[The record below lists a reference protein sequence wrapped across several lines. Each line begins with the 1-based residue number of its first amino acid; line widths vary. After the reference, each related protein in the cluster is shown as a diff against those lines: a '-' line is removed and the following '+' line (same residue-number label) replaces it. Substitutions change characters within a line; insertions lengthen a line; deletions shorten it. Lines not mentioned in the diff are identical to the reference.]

1 MKQPPGLNALCID
14 LGTSWGW
21 ALLVDGRVTESGEE
35 KLPPSSEPLGVRW
48 IYFDRWLLEQITR
61 ARPSAVIFEVPFGR
75 YVNVLKIQFGQATLI
90 EILCE
95 NLRIEYTGV
104 RPQEIKKF
112 ATGKG
117 TATKGMMNQALFERW
132 HEFGMAAPHADIGE
146 NEVDAIWLALY
157 AASEL
162 AVKS

>member
-1 MKQPPGLNALCID
+1 MKQPLGLSALCID

-75 YVNVLKIQFGQATLI
+75 YVNVLKIQFGQATI
-90 EILCE
+90 VEILCE
-95 NLRIEYTGV
+95 RLGLEYMGV
-104 RPQEIKKF
+104 KPQDIKEF
-112 ATGKG
+112 ATGKRR
-117 TATKGMMNQALFERW
+117 ASKG
-132 HEFGMAAPHADIGE
+132 I
-146 NEVDAIWLALY
+146 
-157 AASEL
+157 
-162 AVKS
+162 